1 MSRNVESGESNLNQ
15 MKMVHDEN
23 PELRWSF
30 IQKVYSIITFQLLLT
45 IPVISVVLF
54 VHPVTNFFNS
64 KQGTVLYIV
73 LIFVPLIGIRVFNNF
88 PLEASSQL
96 FSSPIYQRL
105 FDFTRW
111 INLCL
116 CWWENK
122 SKNCHLDYYD
132 DVYLDSLYIL
142 GRKKRSHNLSILRS
156 ILYGSLSIFILFSL
170 VQIMFPLGIPLGI
183 PFGIQSGK
191 LLLSRIL
198 GCLVSIIFYGY
209 IVYGTESLI
218 KVVTYD
224 QHLTAFV
231 AMYLYLISLFLIP
244 LVFFIGF

>member
-45 IPVISVVLF
+45 IPVISVALF

-73 LIFVPLIGIRVFNNF
+73 LIFVPLIAITFHWKH
-88 PLEASSQL
+88 PLNYFLLLFINVSSTL
-96 FSSPIYQRL
+96 PVGL
-105 FDFTRW
+105 T
-111 INLCL
+111 C
-116 CWWENK
+116 
-122 SKNCHLDYYD
+122 
-132 DVYLDSLYIL
+132 VYVGGKISLKIVIL
-142 GRKKRSHNLSILRS
+142 ITMMMFILTLYTSWAAKRSHNLSILRS

-183 PFGIQSGK
+183 QSGK
-191 LLLSRIL
+191 LILSRIL

-244 LVFFIGF
+244 LVFFVGF